1 MAYLTI
7 PVVASGVGL
16 VTNWMG
22 VKMVFYPLEYT
33 GVELY
38 RSECSPFGLCRQ
50 LSMPWSLCP
59 AMLCPPCCEKV
70 LAQILLLRVPCL
82 TVGWQ
87 GIVPARTEKM
97 AKRLTMIVTSE
108 LMSLQEAFNG
118 IDPGRFATLLT
129 PTVLHAIRRDCEFGD
144 WWAWALA
151 PFLWPVLRSA
161 TVQLQASIEHVLDL
175 EEVVLSGFVQDR
187 SVLVELFQRVGK
199 VELDFL

>member
-1 MAYLTI
+1 MFTARRIISRRCVPRLHGMPIARATSGAANAGRSSALLGRVGAAIVERPVAYLTI

-151 PFLWPVLRSA
+151 PFL
-161 TVQLQASIEHVLDL
+161 
-175 EEVVLSGFVQDR
+175 
-187 SVLVELFQRVGK
+187 
-199 VELDFL
+199 